1 MNLKQL
7 ITRAFLIALAVITT
21 YMSIGYFTHSKVVPK
36 YGDKE
41 LREYALSKGLKPSP
55 KTFDEL
61 GRYIKLDGVSTDV
74 IALGEELFFDKNLSL
89 HKETSCSTCHSFDRD
104 LKNSGALAKFIN
116 KDPKVN
122 DCMACHLRDQSAVDR
137 FTFSIG
143 DANTTHPHLLNTQT
157 ILNSGFFK
165 YYTWSGEV
173 FSLKDEISKSFELK
187 YKMGISK
194 DELMQRVS
202 GDDRY
207 NVLFKQASM
216 DIKYEN
222 VLFAMQSYIQTLVTY
237 GAYDRFLD
245 GEDDAISSQAKR
257 GLANFI
263 HLGCKGCHSG
273 VALGATSIQKF
284 PLRDFANVYDIK
296 LNENILTQLH
306 ELESR
311 FPFDINSDYMGKKG
325 SYLFRVPS
333 LRNVAKTSPYFHNGG
348 VAKLREAVNVMAR
361 YQLGRH
367 LKQEQIDELVAFLQ
381 TLDGNIISYK
391 KDTK

>member
-7 ITRAFLIALAVITT
+7 ITRAFLIALVVITT
-21 YMSIGYFTHSKVVPK
+21 YMSIGYFTHNKVVPK
-36 YGDKE
+36 YGDRE
-41 LREYALSKGLKPSP
+41 LREYALSKGLKSSP
-55 KTFDEL
+55 KSFDEL
-61 GRYIKLDGVSTDV
+61 GGYVKLNDVNRDV

-104 LKNSGALAKFIN
+104 HKNSGALAKFIAG
-116 KDPKVN
+116 DRQIN
-122 DCMACHLRDQSAVDR
+122 DCKACHLRDQSGVDR
-137 FTFSIG
+137 FTFSVG
-143 DANTTHPHLLNTQT
+143 DANTTHPNLLNTQS
-157 ILNSGFFK
+157 IFNSGFYK

-173 FSLKDEISKSFELK
+173 YSLRDEISKSFELK
-187 YKMGISK
+187 YKMGIPK

-202 GDDRY
+202 TNEKYGE
-207 NVLFKQASM
+207 LFERASL

-222 VLFAMQSYIQTLVTY
+222 LLFAMQSYIQTLVTY

-245 GEDDAISSQAKR
+245 GDDNAISPQAKR

-381 TLDGNIISYK
+381 TLDGDIINYQRDVK
-391 KDTK
+391 